1 MAARGGAVRK
11 ASAKSAR
18 KPVVRESSGN
28 VFADLGFEE
37 DEAEHLRIRSAL
49 VATLRKVM
57 AERELTQVAAAKLL
71 EVSQP
76 RVSDLVRGKIS
87 AFSIDALVDMLA
99 RVGIRVDVR
108 MTALIR

>member
-1 MAARGGAVRK
+1 M
-11 ASAKSAR
+11 
-18 KPVVRESSGN
+18 
-28 VFADLGFEE
+28 FADLGFEE